1 MDFVIMRVDDTIK
14 YDEEGNENDQGDD
27 LGPGT
32 LDDLDDLD
40 LVSYP
45 TR

>member
-1 MDFVIMRVDDTIK
+1 MILSSMMKKGMRTI
-14 YDEEGNENDQGDD
+14 NIDQGDD